1 MSNADRDDFNT
12 KIINEF
18 RANAGKVGAPFEG
31 VPLILV
37 HHRGA
42 KTGTERVNPLAYQA
56 VGDGY
61 AIFASKGG
69 GPHNPDWYHNL
80 LANPET
86 VVEVG
91 TDTIPVRARELAG
104 DERAPIWE
112 KQKQLVPGFADY
124 ETKTEGIREIPVVLL
139 ERV

>member
-1 MSNADRDDFNT
+1 MSDVDRNDFNT

-18 RANAGKVGAPFEG
+18 RTNAGKVGAPFEG
-31 VPLILV
+31 VPLLLV

-42 KTGTERVNPLAYQA
+42 KTGTERVTPLAYQA
-56 VGDGY
+56 VGDGF

-69 GPHNPDWYHNL
+69 APHNPQWYHNL

-86 VVEVG
+86 SVEVG
-91 TDTIPVRARELAG
+91 TDTIPVRARELVG

-124 ETKTEGIREIPVVLL
+124 ETKTEVIREIPVILL
-139 ERV
+139 ERI